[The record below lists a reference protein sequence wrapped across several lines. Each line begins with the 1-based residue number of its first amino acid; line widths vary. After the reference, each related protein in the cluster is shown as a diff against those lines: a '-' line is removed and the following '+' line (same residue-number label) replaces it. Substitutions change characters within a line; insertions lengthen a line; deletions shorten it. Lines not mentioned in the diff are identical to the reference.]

1 MLNLVHSAVA
11 VVGMGEWLVGLKSI
25 ETHPRLRLPQIP
37 VAETELL
44 DCRPDCWYLL
54 LQKCICAH
62 ICMCVYSSM
71 KVKGQLQGQVSPSTM
86 WVLGIELR
94 SSGLGARNWGCS
106 EALSPT
112 DLA

>member
-44 DCRPDCWYLL
+44 DCRPECLYLL
-54 LQKCICAH
+54 LQK
-62 ICMCVYSSM
+62 
-71 KVKGQLQGQVSPSTM
+71 
-86 WVLGIELR
+86 
-94 SSGLGARNWGCS
+94 
-106 EALSPT
+106 
-112 DLA
+112 

>member
-44 DCRPDCWYLL
+44 DCRPECLYLL

-62 ICMCVYSSM
+62 ICI
-71 KVKGQLQGQVSPSTM
+71 P
-86 WVLGIELR
+86 
-94 SSGLGARNWGCS
+94 
-106 EALSPT
+106 
-112 DLA
+112 